1 MLITTVTAILITLSI
16 SRMNASFT
24 QPTDVVPYYSLHGQ
38 GSHSR
43 LGSNKYQAG
52 LLYQD
57 SPIQVK
63 LTGETVILRQHV
75 NFDILNEKMSTL
87 NTFQETITAKIKALH
102 NSSLDSLNPLNPK
115 YVLQPQIFQLRA
127 QLNKTLHNS
136 HSNLMFKHSR
146 FCLKQ
151 QEIMQKILQTQ
162 EYEQM
167 FVTSAL
173 YPSYIHKQKRALP
186 FLLAKLIAGIST
198 ICLLYT
204 SPSPR
209 DS

>member
-1 MLITTVTAILITLSI
+1 MLIVTLLTILITLSI

-63 LTGETVILRQHV
+63 LTGETEILRQHV

-173 YPSYIHKQKRALP
+173 YLSLIH
-186 FLLAKLIAGIST
+186 I
-198 ICLLYT
+198 
-204 SPSPR
+204 
-209 DS
+209 

>member
-1 MLITTVTAILITLSI
+1 
-16 SRMNASFT
+16 
-24 QPTDVVPYYSLHGQ
+24 
-38 GSHSR
+38 
-43 LGSNKYQAG
+43 
-52 LLYQD
+52 
-57 SPIQVK
+57 
-63 LTGETVILRQHV
+63 
-75 NFDILNEKMSTL
+75 MSTL
-87 NTFQETITAKIKALH
+87 NTFQESITAKIKALH

-162 EYEQM
+162 EYEQT

-186 FLLAKLIAGIST
+186 FLIAKLIAGIST
-198 ICLLYT
+198 IATTKIFTFLQTVTAFASFGQLLDHAHSTYGNLPSSYKSTPQMQSLFEATNIHSRQPRFSALTCLLYT

-209 DS
+209 D

>member
-1 MLITTVTAILITLSI
+1 MLTVSLLTILITLYI
-16 SRMNASFT
+16 SCMNASFT

-57 SPIQVK
+57 SPIHVK

-136 HSNLMFKHSR
+136 RSNLMFKHSSY
-146 FCLKQ
+146 CLKQ

-162 EYEQM
+162 EYE
-167 FVTSAL
+167 
-173 YPSYIHKQKRALP
+173 H
-186 FLLAKLIAGIST
+186 
-198 ICLLYT
+198 CLLYT
-204 SPSPR
+204 STSPR